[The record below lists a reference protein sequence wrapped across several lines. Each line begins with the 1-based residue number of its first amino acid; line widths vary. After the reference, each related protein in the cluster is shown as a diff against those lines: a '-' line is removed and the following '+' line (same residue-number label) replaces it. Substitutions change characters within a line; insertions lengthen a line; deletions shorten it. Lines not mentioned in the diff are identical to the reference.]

1 VESLVRATESLAGG
15 PEDVGSL
22 EVNVR
27 LPDGRLL
34 VGTVAGV
41 GGKLLRTVTYSRVG
55 PKHRLAGWARFLAL
69 SAAHPE
75 REFEAVT
82 IGRSRSGAP
91 RGSEVTVARL
101 AAFAGAAGGSAA
113 AANGDAGAAAA
124 GGTDAERRRMVA
136 LGHLV
141 HLVELYDRGM
151 REPLP
156 LYCQTSAAYAEA
168 LARRRR
174 PDAAARKAW
183 ESTWDY
189 DKEDKELSH
198 QVVLGGIE
206 DETSR
211 FGRYAHRLWDGLL
224 QSEELIDK

>member
-1 VESLVRATESLAGG
+1 
-15 PEDVGSL
+15 VGSL

-41 GGKLLRTVTYSRVG
+41 GGKLLRSVTYSRVG
-55 PKHRLAGWARFLAL
+55 AKHRLAGWARFLAL

-75 REFEAVT
+75 RQFEAVT

-91 RGSEVTVARL
+91 RGSQVTVAHL
-101 AAFAGAAGGSAA
+101 AAFAGDTLES
-113 AANGDAGAAAA
+113 GAL
-124 GGTDAERRRMVA
+124 R
-136 LGHLV
+136 HLV
-141 HLVELYDRGM
+141 PLVELYDRGM

-168 LARRRR
+168 LAKRRR

-183 ESTWDY
+183 ESTWEY

-198 QVVLGGIE
+198 QLVLGGIRSLDAVLAAPPGGNE
-206 DETSR
+206 CGSGWAEEETTR
-211 FGRYAHRLWDGLL
+211 FGRFAQRLWDGLL
-224 QSEELIDK
+224 QSEELTDK